1 MTSGD
6 EVRKLASLARITVS
20 DEELPKFE
28 KEFESI
34 LAYIGQIEKLSVDT
48 GVSPNPVHKN
58 VFREDETPHEKG
70 KYTKVL
76 AEAFSKRDGDYLKV
90 KKIISH
96 D

>member
-1 MTSGD
+1 MTSVD
-6 EVRKLASLARITVS
+6 EVKKLASLARITVS

-34 LAYIGQIEKLSVDT
+34 LAYIGQIEKLQVDT
-48 GVSPNPVHKN
+48 GVSSNPLHKN
-58 VFREDETPHEKG
+58 VFREDGTPHEKG

-76 AEAFSKRDGDYLKV
+76 TEAFSKKDGDYLKV